1 MNTNGWGKNRCNDIK
16 IDYFKKNII
25 INKEICMNKETL
37 KKELFELYEKL
48 ERDKELYKEF
58 IANEDK
64 FLQDRGYD
72 PVEVKELFQGI
83 TKERNN
89 ILKGVLEDQDKI
101 IP

>member
-1 MNTNGWGKNRCNDIK
+1 MD
-16 IDYFKKNII
+16 
-25 INKEICMNKETL
+25 KENL

-58 IANEDK
+58 IANENK

-89 ILKGVLEDQDKI
+89 IFLKI
-101 IP
+101 INFLNSYMSIFLPAIRVH

>member
-1 MNTNGWGKNRCNDIK
+1 MD
-16 IDYFKKNII
+16 
-25 INKEICMNKETL
+25 KESL

-89 ILKGVLEDQDKI
+89 ITNNFLTSFKTVNEILEVIVEND
-101 IP
+101 

>member
-1 MNTNGWGKNRCNDIK
+1 MD
-16 IDYFKKNII
+16 
-25 INKEICMNKETL
+25 KEIL

-64 FLQDRGYD
+64 FLQDRGYN
-72 PVEVKELFQGI
+72 PVEVKELFKGI

>member
-1 MNTNGWGKNRCNDIK
+1 MD
-16 IDYFKKNII
+16 
-25 INKEICMNKETL
+25 KETL
-37 KKELFELYEKL
+37 KKDLYELYEKL

-72 PVEVKELFQGI
+72 PAEVKELFQGI
-83 TKERNN
+83 TKERSN
-89 ILKGVLEDQDKI
+89 ILKDVLEGQDKK

>member
-1 MNTNGWGKNRCNDIK
+1 MD
-16 IDYFKKNII
+16 
-25 INKEICMNKETL
+25 KETL
-37 KKELFELYEKL
+37 KKDLYELYEKL

-72 PVEVKELFQGI
+72 PAGVKELFQGI
-83 TKERNN
+83 TKERSN
-89 ILKGVLEDQDKI
+89 ILKDVLEDQDKK

>member
-1 MNTNGWGKNRCNDIK
+1 MD
-16 IDYFKKNII
+16 
-25 INKEICMNKETL
+25 KETL
-37 KKELFELYEKL
+37 KKDLYELYEKL

-72 PVEVKELFQGI
+72 PAEVKGLFQGI
-83 TKERNN
+83 TKERSN
-89 ILKGVLEDQDKI
+89 ILKDVLEDQDKK

>member
-1 MNTNGWGKNRCNDIK
+1 MD
-16 IDYFKKNII
+16 
-25 INKEICMNKETL
+25 KESL

-72 PVEVKELFQGI
+72 PVI
-83 TKERNN
+83 H
-89 ILKGVLEDQDKI
+89 
-101 IP
+101 

>member
-1 MNTNGWGKNRCNDIK
+1 MD
-16 IDYFKKNII
+16 
-25 INKEICMNKETL
+25 KETL

-58 IANEDK
+58 ITNEDK

-72 PVEVKELFQGI
+72 PAEVKELFQGI

>member
-1 MNTNGWGKNRCNDIK
+1 MD
-16 IDYFKKNII
+16 
-25 INKEICMNKETL
+25 KETL

-72 PVEVKELFQGI
+72 PAEVKELFQEI
-83 TKERNN
+83 TKERSN
-89 ILKGVLEDQDKI
+89 ILKDVLEDQDKK

>member
-1 MNTNGWGKNRCNDIK
+1 MKKIK
-16 IDYFKKNII
+16 DF
-25 INKEICMNKETL
+25 INENEWETFIRENEHKWSKWDDDNKRYL
-37 KKELFELYEKL
+37 IMGLCGDWY
-48 ERDKELYKEF
+48 YK
-58 IANEDK
+58 DK

>member
-1 MNTNGWGKNRCNDIK
+1 MKNREDHM
-16 IDYFKKNII
+16 D
-25 INKEICMNKETL
+25 KENL

-58 IANEDK
+58 IKNEDK

-72 PVEVKELFQGI
+72 PSEVKKLFQGI
-83 TKERNN
+83 TEERNN
-89 ILKGVLEDQDKI
+89 ILKNVLEDQDKK

>member
-1 MNTNGWGKNRCNDIK
+1 MDRKCKIKLLILK
-16 IDYFKKNII
+16 IDYFLKII
-25 INKEICMNKETL
+25 IMKNREIYMDKENL
-37 KKELFELYEKL
+37 KKKLFELYEKL
-48 ERDKELYKEF
+48 ERDKDLYKEF

-72 PVEVKELFQGI
+72 PVKVKELFQGI